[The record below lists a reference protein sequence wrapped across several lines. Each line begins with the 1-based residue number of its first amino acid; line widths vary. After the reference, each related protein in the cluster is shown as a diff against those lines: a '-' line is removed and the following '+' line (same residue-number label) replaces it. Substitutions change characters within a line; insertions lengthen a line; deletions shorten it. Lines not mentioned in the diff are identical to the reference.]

1 MLNKK
6 NINYKKKYNYFK
18 KKIIKVSINLN
29 FKNNFN
35 YLFLMQN
42 KYLYKYKN
50 TLFFFKESYLR
61 CVADLENSKKKFNE
75 EVTKAYKY
83 SIEDFSENLLPV
95 IDSLEST
102 LNIKFSNNENIL
114 DGIRLTLKLFLNVL
128 DKKKIIFILPKIGD
142 IFNPYKHLA
151 ISTVKIIDKK
161 DNIIINVLQK
171 GYYIFERVLRPA
183 LVIVNKV

>member
-1 MLNKK
+1 M
-6 NINYKKKYNYFK
+6 
-18 KKIIKVSINLN
+18 N
-29 FKNNFN
+29 FKNNFS
-35 YLFLMQN
+35 YLFLIQN
-42 KYLYKYKN
+42 NYLNKYKN
-50 TLFFFKESYLR
+50 SIFFFKESYLR
-61 CVADLENSKKKFNE
+61 CRADLENSKKKFNE
-75 EVTKAYKY
+75 EISKAYKY

-128 DKKKIIFILPKIGD
+128 NKKKITFILPKSD
-142 IFNPYKHLA
+142 DVFNPHKHLA
-151 ISTVKIIDKK
+151 ISVVKNSEKK

>member
-1 MLNKK
+1 MLSKININYKNKYSYFKKKTLKK
-6 NINYKKKYNYFK
+6 NIN
-18 KKIIKVSINLN
+18 SS

-35 YLFLMQN
+35 YLFSIQN
-42 KYLYKYKN
+42 EYLCKYKN
-50 TLFFFKESYLR
+50 TFFFLKELYLR
-61 CVADLENSKKKFNE
+61 CAADSENSKKKFNDE
-75 EVTKAYKY
+75 ISKAYKY

-114 DGIRLTLKLFLNVL
+114 DGVRLTLKLFINILN
-128 DKKKIIFILPKIGD
+128 KKKISFILPNIGD
-142 IFNPYKHLA
+142 IFNPHKHLA
-151 ISTVKIIDKK
+151 ISIIKVENKK

>member
-1 MLNKK
+1 MLNKRGV
-6 NINYKKKYNYFK
+6 NYKKKYNYFEN
-18 KKIIKVSINLN
+18 KIIKKNINLN

-35 YLFLMQN
+35 YLFFTEN
-42 KYLYKYKN
+42 NYLNKYKN
-50 TLFFFKESYLR
+50 NIIFFKESYLR
-61 CVADLENSKKKFNE
+61 CKADLENSKKRFNE
-75 EVTKAYKY
+75 EVTKSYKY

-114 DGIRLTLKLFLNVL
+114 NAVRLTLKLFLNVL
-128 DKKKIIFILPKIGD
+128 NKKKISFILPKID
-142 IFNPYKHLA
+142 DVFNPHKHLA
-151 ISTVKIIDKK
+151 ISIAKVNEKK
-161 DNIIINVLQK
+161 DNVIINVLQK

>member
-1 MLNKK
+1 MLSKK
-6 NINYKKKYNYFK
+6 NINYKRNYNYFEK
-18 KKIIKVSINLN
+18 KVVKKNINLN

-50 TLFFFKESYLR
+50 TTFFFKESYLR
-61 CVADLENSKKKFNE
+61 SVADLENSKKKFNE
-75 EVTKAYKY
+75 EVSKSYKY

-114 DGIRLTLKLFLNVL
+114 DGVRLTLKLFLSVL
-128 DKKKIIFILPKIGD
+128 NKKKITFILPKTGD
-142 IFNPYKHLA
+142 TFNPHKHLA
-151 ISTVKIIDKK
+151 VSVVSIGEKK
-161 DNIIINVLQK
+161 DNSIINVLQK

>member
-6 NINYKKKYNYFK
+6 NINYKKKYNYFE
-18 KKIIKVSINLN
+18 KKIIKKNISLN
-29 FKNNFN
+29 FKNNFS
-35 YLFLMQN
+35 YLFLIQN
-42 KYLYKYKN
+42 NYLHKYKN
-50 TLFFFKESYLR
+50 TIFFFKESYLR
-61 CVADLENSKKKFNE
+61 CRADLENSKKKFNE
-75 EVTKAYKY
+75 EVAKSYKY

-128 DKKKIIFILPKIGD
+128 NKKKITFILPKID
-142 IFNPYKHLA
+142 EVFNPHKHLA
-151 ISTVKIIDKK
+151 ISVAKNSEKK